1 MTTNNP
7 PKSEVS
13 IENIRKQAW
22 DEAILTYGTAYIFEQ
37 RSHKFRRLLR
47 IPAFLGIVVPMTVG
61 VIYLS
66 FQVQEVFKTGLT
78 VVAGILSV
86 TQVIASARSLS
97 AKWEETYSYA
107 LESTSANYSLSTRFA
122 NLGRSTPKSL
132 SDLQLRFEL
141 LQTENSLR
149 SDQDVRQGITD
160 AEKRKGMRAG
170 LRKFQR
176 QCAACHQVPTSMK
189 PSNCDVCGNF

>member
-1 MTTNNP
+1 MTTINP
-7 PKSEVS
+7 PKTESSV
-13 IENIRKQAW
+13 
-22 DEAILTYGTAYIFEQ
+22 EAIRRRAWNEAVLTYGTAYIFEQ
-37 RSHKFRRLLR
+37 RSQKFRKLLR
-47 IPAFLGIVVPMTVG
+47 IPAFLGLVVPMTVG
-61 VIYLS
+61 SLYLA
-66 FQVQEVFKTGLT
+66 FQLEETLLT
-78 VVAGILSV
+78 TVAVVAGI
-86 TQVIASARSLS
+86 ISAIQAFISAQALS

-122 NLGRSTPKSL
+122 SLGESTPKSL

-160 AEKRKGMRAG
+160 VEKRKGMRAG

-176 QCAACHQVPTSMK
+176 QCTACHEVPKSMK
-189 PSNCDVCGNF
+189 PTNCDVCGNF